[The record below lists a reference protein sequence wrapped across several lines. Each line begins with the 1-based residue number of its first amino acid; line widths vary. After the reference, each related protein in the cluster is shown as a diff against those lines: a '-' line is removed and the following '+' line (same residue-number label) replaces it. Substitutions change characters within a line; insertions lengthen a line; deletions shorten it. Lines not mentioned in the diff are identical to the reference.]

1 MLNRHRID
9 SKLLIPRHAKGTC
22 SFCSPSDFNFPL
34 TRARAHPVYRSHA
47 HIILDFDWKFE
58 CFISESSLHE
68 HPRKIIMHGWRKWS
82 HSNHVC
88 ICAYGNVNI
97 QIMIDLFTSLP
108 LTFHFFSV
116 IWVEGLWSYLS
127 AQSCRVEANE
137 SNIIDGSCQCAFNAA
152 FGMCIVVWSIQLICI
167 FLLQLQFRTN
177 RESKVSFLTHW
188 HWCVQV
194 CVCAAQIQFR
204 TSVLI
209 N

>member
-1 MLNRHRID
+1 MLNRHRIVTESSPNRHRID

-116 IWVEGLWSYLS
+116 IWVEGLWSYVLS
-127 AQSCRVEANE
+127 HAVLKQMKVISLMVIRP
-137 SNIIDGSCQCAFNAA
+137 
-152 FGMCIVVWSIQLICI
+152 MCIRHVLRLIHSIDMHFPIA
-167 FLLQLQFRTN
+167 TA
-177 RESKVSFLTHW
+177 
-188 HWCVQV
+188 VQ
-194 CVCAAQIQFR
+194 
-204 TSVLI
+204 
-209 N
+209 NK